1 MMQQRSNRQQLFFP
15 MLPAGALL
23 LICAAGILRGAEG
36 SKIDPDQERMTFKV
50 ADGWEVNLFAAE
62 PLIEKPIE
70 MNWDPAGRLWCA
82 TSETY
87 PQLKPGQ
94 IANDKIIILED
105 TKGVGHAD
113 KSTIFADHLLIPNSV
128 APGDGGAY
136 VTNST
141 EVVHFRD
148 TKGTGKADER
158 TVVLDGFGTE
168 DTHHIIHTLRWG
180 PDGRLYFN
188 QSIYIH
194 GHVSTPEGLRTLLG
208 SGVWRFNPPTMSL
221 EVFSRGLVNP
231 WGDVWDRWGNMF
243 QTDGAGG
250 GGVNFSFLG
259 AGFESAVG
267 YERIMPGLNNGS
279 PKYCGAEILSGRHVP
294 EDYQGDLLTND
305 FRANRMVRF
314 KLSDAGAGF
323 SSKQMP
329 DFITSRDPAFRPVD
343 IKMGPDGAVYIADW
357 YNPIIN
363 HGEVDF
369 RDARRDHSH
378 GRIWRVTSK
387 GRPLVERPTIAGAAV
402 EDVLSLLKAP
412 EDYTRQEVKLELRE
426 RGAKAVIPALDKW
439 VKSLKAAAPDH
450 EHQLVEGLW
459 VYQALDTPQPDLLK
473 RLLRADDPNARATA
487 VRVASRWAGQ
497 LGDISSLLAD
507 AVADENPRVRLEAVR
522 GLALVPAPQSITI
535 ATRALD
541 KPMDS
546 FLDYALWLTANEL
559 KEIWLPAFQAG
570 KLTTW
575 SKPAHLT
582 FALQAVKSPAAISSL
597 LAQLKSN
604 QLAPETRGDV
614 VDLIAGIDPGGQAG
628 TLFDLAMGNEIKD
641 TATRVRLL
649 KALERIAR
657 QNHLRPSNDP
667 SRVKTLIGDPDPQVH
682 AAALRLA
689 GTWHIEELRPEIT
702 QLAQA
707 ANTPESISAAAFD
720 ALSSLGGPQS
730 ISMLKKLSESE
741 SKPAVRSSAISAL
754 VPLDLTEAAQRGADF
769 LASGAGGI
777 DPSHLLAAFVD
788 REGGGDALAKALSDK
803 KLPADTARL
812 ALRYLQS
819 LASTDS
825 SLSDV
830 VRKSIGLTTGPTK
843 LTPEQ
848 MKQTV
853 AEVMAKG
860 DAARGE
866 QIFRSKQ
873 AGCFQCHSIGGSGG
887 WLAPDI
893 RAIGASSPVDY
904 LIDSVLDPNKAVK
917 DGYAGYIVVT
927 KSGEAYTGIKVRQE
941 AHTLVLRDNAN
952 AEIPIPL
959 ATIKQQ
965 KQVGSLMPTGLADT
979 LTHGEF
985 LDLIR
990 FLADLGKPG
999 PYGPS
1004 TAQYVRTWRVPQIA
1018 AGSAE
1023 TDDSKNL
1030 PPSIAAADSSGT
1042 AAYSTVSGVLP
1053 LEDLLASPGSR
1064 IGFARCQI
1072 DVASPGKIRLLLNS
1086 PKGLTAWIDGKAV
1099 EVVDQMTVNLDRG
1112 FHTMIF
1118 RVDSAA
1124 RGNEGLRVEV
1134 ADEPGSAGRAQP
1146 VGGK

>member
-1 MMQQRSNRQQLFFP
+1 
-15 MLPAGALL
+15 
-23 LICAAGILRGAEG
+23 
-36 SKIDPDQERMTFKV
+36 
-50 ADGWEVNLFAAE
+50 
-62 PLIEKPIE
+62 

-94 IANDKIIILED
+94 VANDKIIILED
-105 TKGVGHAD
+105 TKGVGSAD

-141 EVVHFRD
+141 EVVHF
-148 TKGTGKADER
+148 KENKETGKAEDR

-194 GHVSTPEGLRTLLG
+194 GHVSTPQGLRILLA
-208 SGVWRFNPPTMSL
+208 SGVWRFNPPTMDL

-231 WGDVWDRWGNMF
+231 WGDVWDRWGNFF

-250 GGVNFSFLG
+250 GGVHFSFPG
-259 AGFESAVG
+259 AGFVSAVG
-267 YERIMPGLNNGS
+267 LERLLPGLNEGS

-294 EDYQGDLLTND
+294 DDYQGDLLTND

-329 DFITSRDPAFRPVD
+329 DFITSRDSAFRPVD

-369 RDARRDHSH
+369 RDPRRDHTH
-378 GRIWRVTSK
+378 GRIWRVTAK
-387 GRPLVERPTIAGAAV
+387 GRPLVERPKIAGAAV
-402 EDVLSLLKAP
+402 EDVLNLLKAP
-412 EDYTRQEVKLELRE
+412 ENYTRQQAKMELRE
-426 RGAKAVIPALDKW
+426 RGAKAVVPALDKW
-439 VKSLKAAAPDH
+439 VKSLKAADADH
-450 EHQLVEGLW
+450 EHQLLEALW
-459 VYQALDTPQPDLLK
+459 VYEALDTPQPELLK
-473 RLLRADDPNARATA
+473 RILRADDPSARAAA
-487 VRVASRWAGQ
+487 VRVASRWAAQ
-497 LGDISSLLAD
+497 LEDISSLLSD
-507 AVADENPRVRLEAVR
+507 AVADESPRVRFEAVR
-522 GLALVPAPQSITI
+522 GLALVPVPQSITI
-535 ATRALD
+535 AARVLD
-541 KPMDS
+541 RQMDP
-546 FLDYALWLTANEL
+546 FLDYALWLTANDL
-559 KEIWLPAFQAG
+559 KEIWLPAFEAG

-575 SKPAHLT
+575 SKPAQLT

-597 LAQLKSN
+597 LSQLKSD
-604 QLAPETRGDV
+604 QLSPETRGDV
-614 VDLIAGIDPGGQAG
+614 IDLIASMDPGGQAG
-628 TLFDLAMGNEIKD
+628 TLFDLALGNQIKD
-641 TATRVRLL
+641 AATKARVLTALR
-649 KALERIAR
+649 RISQ

-667 SRVKTLIGDPDPQVH
+667 SRIKTLVDESDPQIRS
-682 AAALRLA
+682 AALRLA
-689 GTWHIEELRPEIT
+689 GAWHMEELRPEIT

-707 ANTPESISAAAFD
+707 ADTPPQISDAAFD

-730 ISMLKKLSESE
+730 VSMLMKLSEPD
-741 SKPAVRSSAISAL
+741 SKPAVRSSAIAAL
-754 VPLDLTEAAQRGADF
+754 APLDLKEAAQRGADF
-769 LASGAGGI
+769 LAGGAGGI
-777 DPSHLLAAFVD
+777 NPDHLLGAFID
-788 REGGGDALAKALSDK
+788 REGGADSLAKALADK

-825 SLSDV
+825 PLSDV
-830 VRKSIGLTTGPTK
+830 VRKSIGLTVGPTK
-843 LTPEQ
+843 LSADQ
-848 MKQTV
+848 MKQMI
-853 AEVMAKG
+853 AEVMEKG

-866 QIFRSKQ
+866 QIFRSKA

-887 WLAPDI
+887 WLAPDL

-904 LIDSVLDPNKAVK
+904 LVDSVLDPNKAVK
-917 DGYAGYIVVT
+917 DGYAGFIVVSR
-927 KSGEAYTGIKVRQE
+927 SGDVYTGIKVRQD
-941 AHTLVLRDNAN
+941 AKTLVLRDNAN
-952 AEIPIPL
+952 FEIPVPL
-959 ATIKQQ
+959 SSIKQQ

-990 FLADLGKPG
+990 FLAELGKPG

-1004 TAQYVRTWRVPQIA
+1004 TAQYVRTWRISQVDPLSANSDDGKNLPASIA
-1018 AGSAE
+1018 AGSA
-1023 TDDSKNL
+1023 NGI
-1030 PPSIAAADSSGT
+1030 P
-1042 AAYSTVSGVLP
+1042 AYSAVSGILP
-1053 LEDLLASPGSR
+1053 LDDLA
-1064 IGFARCQI
+1064 IGVGPRVLFARCQI
-1072 DVASPGKIRLLLNS
+1072 DVASAGKIRLLLNS
-1086 PKGLTAWIDGKAV
+1086 TKGISAWIDGNLV
-1099 EVVDQMTVNLDRG
+1099 EAADQMTVNLERG
-1112 FHTMIF
+1112 VHTAIF
-1118 RVDSAA
+1118 RVDVAA

-1134 ADEPGSAGRAQP
+1134 ADEPGSSGRAQP
-1146 VGGK
+1146 GGGK